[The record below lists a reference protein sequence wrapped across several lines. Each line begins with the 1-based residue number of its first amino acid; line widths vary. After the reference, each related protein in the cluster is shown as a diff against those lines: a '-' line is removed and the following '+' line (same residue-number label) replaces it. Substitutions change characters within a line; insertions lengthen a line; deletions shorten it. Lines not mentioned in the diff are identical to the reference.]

1 MTAVTTSTTNMT
13 AKLIW
18 ITPHAEDLVVYMA
31 RVSNPKSQEE
41 GANPEKLI
49 KYLIKHKHWSP
60 FEMVSMCVEI
70 ETTRDVSPQIL
81 RHRSFSFQ
89 EFSQRYASVTQHL
102 DLGSDFELRLQ
113 DPTNR
118 QSSLVDSFGQLEP
131 YKAMIKHHFDQ
142 ALHLYNSLL
151 SSGCAKEVARKVL
164 PIAAPTR
171 LYMSGTL
178 RSWIHYCLVRTEQG
192 TQKEHRQ
199 IAMAIWK
206 ILSEQ
211 CPTIAS
217 AVHELRGEAA
227 GG

>member
-1 MTAVTTSTTNMT
+1 MS

-18 ITPHAEDLVVYMA
+18 ITPHAEDLIVYQA

-41 GANPEKLI
+41 GSDPSRLI
-49 KYLIKHKHWSP
+49 GYLLKHKHWSP
-60 FEMVSMCVEI
+60 FEMASMCIQI
-70 ETTRDVSPQIL
+70 ETTRDVSPQVL

-89 EFSQRYASVTQHL
+89 EFSQRYASVTKHL
-102 DLGSDFELRLQ
+102 DLDSSFELRLQ

-118 QSSLVDSFGQLEP
+118 QSSLPDSFGQLEP
-131 YKAMIKHHFDQ
+131 FRPQIKEHFRQ
-142 ALHLYNSLL
+142 AELLYNTLL
-151 SSGCAKEVARKVL
+151 SAGCAKEVARKVL
-164 PIAAPTR
+164 PMASPTR
-171 LYMSGTL
+171 MYMSGTI
-178 RSWIHYCLVRTEQG
+178 RSWIHYCLVRTEPG

-199 IAMAIWK
+199 IAIAIWK

-217 AVHELRGEAA
+217 AIHELRGEAT